1 MSRPSLRERKKAK
14 TRATIQEHALRL
26 FVEQGY
32 AETTIEQIADAA
44 EVSQSTLFRYFPT
57 KEDTVLHDELDA
69 PLIEALLAQ
78 PPELGP
84 VAAIRAAIRDV
95 YAELTPEQMAA
106 EQARQKLA
114 REVPEIRA
122 RTLEQYGNGAG
133 KITHALAQRFGRPAD
148 DLQIRVIAGA
158 VVGVGMMAILNDD
171 VERLDD
177 YFAIL
182 EAGF

>member
-32 AETTIEQIADAA
+32 AETTIEQIAEAA

-57 KEDTVLHDELDA
+57 KEDTILHDELDS

-78 PPELGP
+78 PAELGP
-84 VAAIRAAIRDV
+84 VAAIRAAIREV
-95 YAELTPEQMAA
+95 YAQLTPEQMAA

-133 KITHALAQRFGRPAD
+133 KITFALAERLGRPRD
-148 DLQIRVIAGA
+148 DLQIQVMAGA
-158 VVGVGMMAILNDD
+158 LIGVGLMAVLNDD
-171 VERLDD
+171 VARLDD